1 MEEVTWVVENGGGSI
16 GILSEVRLL
25 EWWPHWPIAR
35 SSAHCMKWEED
46 WADVVLVHIPPKG
59 DGTVISC
66 RALHCLLV
74 QVIHQTCV
82 LSTLLYMCLNTGL
95 SSEDTRQN
103 WEGTVY
109 HIRRN
114 QMMLWQQV
122 YVKTQAIKHITLA
135 MLQCC
140 DNMLPTTATG
150 NVTIAASN
158 RWATLC
164 KCLRIAPFFIA
175 VHNQAW
181 WETQE
186 ETVR

>member
-1 MEEVTWVVENGGGSI
+1 MRRGLGRCGPCAHSPKRRWHRD
-16 GILSEVRLL
+16 ILQGVALL
-25 EWWPHWPIAR
+25 AGTGDTPDMCPVHAPIYV
-35 SSAHCMKWEED
+35 SKY
-46 WADVVLVHIPPKG
+46 WA
-59 DGTVISC
+59 
-66 RALHCLLV
+66 LL
-74 QVIHQTCV
+74 
-82 LSTLLYMCLNTGL
+82 
-95 SSEDTRQN
+95 
-103 WEGTVY
+103 
-109 HIRRN
+109 RRHKTKLRGN
-114 QMMLWQQV
+114 SVSYQQMMLWQQV
-122 YVKTQAIKHITLA
+122 YVKTQAIKHFTLA

-164 KCLRIAPFFIA
+164 KCLRITPFFIA